1 MRFIIP
7 RYWFKF
13 VHLYLILIKNSNVSV
28 ILHKSIKSSVLDLG
42 LVKFV
47 IIFSEIGIPSKALKM

>member
-1 MRFIIP
+1 MWYICS
-7 RYWFKF
+7 YN
-13 VHLYLILIKNSNVSV
+13 LIKNSNVSV